1 METNN
6 RQVKI
11 ELLNWKL
18 SFAKSAPKKQAQQG
32 KGIEKGTLEGVAAG
46 EVDEEVDGGVEHERQ
61 VVEAGEAQD
70 PGWGWTSLTGI
81 LVIVSTAW
89 KFFLLFC
96 AFKVC

>member
-1 METNN
+1 MQGEHPH
-6 RQVKI
+6 
-11 ELLNWKL
+11 KL
-18 SFAKSAPKKQAQQG
+18 EEG
-32 KGIEKGTLEGVAAG
+32 LLEGASAG

-70 PGWGWTSLTGI
+70 PGWGWTSLAGI